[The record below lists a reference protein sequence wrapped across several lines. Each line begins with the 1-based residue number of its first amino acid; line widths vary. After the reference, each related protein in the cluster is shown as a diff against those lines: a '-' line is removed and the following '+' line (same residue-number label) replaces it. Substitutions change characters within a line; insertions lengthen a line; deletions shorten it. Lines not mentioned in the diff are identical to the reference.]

1 VTETRPPRSTSSP
14 PPTDPT
20 KTWSRPLA
28 VQFIHGLE
36 GSPRSAKATYLD
48 RWFDSE
54 TPAMDTSDFEGAITI
69 QAQRLTERPPEVLV
83 GSSFGG
89 AVALAL
95 LGRGLYAGSTV
106 LLAPAHRHYYV
117 EEGVEAG
124 VGERIP
130 NGVPVIIVH
139 GKRDDVVSIEGSRA
153 LAQTGTPGLVR
164 LVVVDDEHRLGTLVE
179 TDALANLV
187 RAAFDLRR

>member
-1 VTETRPPRSTSSP
+1 MTLPRNTSSP
-14 PPTDPT
+14 PPDDPT

-36 GSPRSAKATYLD
+36 SSPRSSKAMYLD

-54 TPAMDTSDFEGAITI
+54 TPEMDTSDFEGAIAI
-69 QAQRLTERPPEVLV
+69 QAARLAERPPEVLI

-95 LGRGLYAGSTV
+95 LVRGLYAGSTL
-106 LLAPAHRHYYV
+106 LLAPAHRHYHV
-117 EEGVEAG
+117 P
-124 VGERIP
+124 ERIP
-130 NGVPVIIVH
+130 EGVPAIIVH
-139 GKRDDVVSIEGSRA
+139 GTKDDVVPIEGSRA
-153 LAQTGTPGLVR
+153 LAETGTPGLVR
-164 LVVVDDEHRLGTLVE
+164 LVVVEDEHRLGLLVE
-179 TDALANLV
+179 TDALAKLV

>member
-1 VTETRPPRSTSSP
+1 MTDPRGRIPGNTSTP
-14 PPTDPT
+14 PPSDPT

-36 GSPRSAKATYLD
+36 GSPKGAKAMYLD
-48 RWFDSE
+48 RWYDSE
-54 TPAMDTSDFEGAITI
+54 TPTMDTSDFEGAVAIH
-69 QAQRLTERPPEVLV
+69 AKRLLERPSEVLV

-95 LGRGLYAGSTV
+95 LVRGLYAGSTV
-106 LLAPAHRHYYV
+106 LLAPAHRHYGV
-117 EEGVEAG
+117 EEG
-124 VGERIP
+124 IP
-130 NGVPVIIVH
+130 DGVPVIIVH
-139 GKRDDVVSIEGSRA
+139 GKRDDVVDIEGSRA
-153 LAQTGTPGLVR
+153 LAETGTPGLVR

-179 TDALANLV
+179 TDALANFV